1 MRRLTTWLNLAAA
14 TTIVGLVPSIILAQT
29 RTPSDEEK
37 AAGAAAGCAGC
48 LGCGG
53 FGFVILVGI
62 IVLNIAL
69 LIWVARDAKGRGM
82 DSGIL
87 WMLLVFFTG
96 PLGLLIYIFA
106 RPQGA
111 MVMCP
116 HCKNKRLAASA
127 KCPHCGNT

>member
-1 MRRLTTWLNLAAA
+1 M
-14 TTIVGLVPSIILAQT
+14 VGILPTIILAQT

-37 AAGAAAGCAGC
+37 AADAAAGCAGC

-53 FGFVILVGI
+53 FTLLVLIGL

-69 LIWVARDAKGRGM
+69 LIWVARDAKSRGM
-82 DSGIL
+82 DSAVL

-96 PLGLLIYIFA
+96 PVGLLIYVFA
-106 RPQGA
+106 RTQGA
-111 MVMCP
+111 MVVCQ

-127 KCPHCGNT
+127 KCPHCGNP